1 MSEEVFPFY
10 TQKNQ
15 TFVKHVARDK
25 SIVVTAFIFNPEIKL
40 VDWVGMATCIHYDNF
55 KHSIS
60 NKISKA
66 RFDTERAQV
75 IARLIS
81 A

>member
-10 TQKNQ
+10 TQKKE
-15 TFVKHVARDK
+15 TFIKHVARDK
-25 SIVVTAFIFNPEIKL
+25 SIVVKAYIVNPEIQL
-40 VDWVGMATCIHYDNF
+40 VDWVGMTTCIHYDNF

-60 NKISKA
+60 DKISKA